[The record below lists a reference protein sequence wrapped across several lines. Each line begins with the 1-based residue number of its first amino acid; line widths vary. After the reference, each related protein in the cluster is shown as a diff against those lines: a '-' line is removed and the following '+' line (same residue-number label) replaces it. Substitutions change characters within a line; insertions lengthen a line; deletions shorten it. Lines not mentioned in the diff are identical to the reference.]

1 MGVNRITALDENV
14 TPTEIGQ
21 QKPQTNSELNENLS
35 SANQNTSSRSQS
47 YIKAVY
53 PQLRDC
59 TFIEGIKY
67 FLEGRFPGV
76 LKGNSM
82 LPSLRSNYMV
92 MDKNVSFSDLKIGD
106 VIQFSARDEDMVVEH
121 RIIYIDENMNGERV
135 LVTQGDNNTNPICG
149 IDSPIT
155 EHNYISKDELYVE

>member
-1 MGVNRITALDENV
+1 MTFNTF
-14 TPTEIGQ
+14 
-21 QKPQTNSELNENLS
+21 
-35 SANQNTSSRSQS
+35 ANA
-47 YIKAVY
+47 AVY

-67 FLEGRFPGV
+67 FLGRFPGV

-106 VIQFSARDEDMVVEH
+106 FIQFSAPDEDMVVEH

-135 LVTQGDNNTNPICG
+135 LVTQVDNNTNPIDG

-155 EHNYISKDELYVE
+155 EHNYISKDECMLNR